1 MNYKVSLIV
10 ILCSAVGFA
19 SSLDECD
26 AAVDRLNQQLNAPAR
41 RSSIPNPAN
50 GPNPGQTS
58 LMIAFDS
65 TASMGD
71 DLAQLRAAALEIVDD
86 FYARADNPIYNY
98 ILTFF
103 NDPCEQL
110 CS

>member
-10 ILCSAVGFA
+10 ILCSAIGFA

-26 AAVDRLNQQLNAPAR
+26 VAVGRLNQQLSTLTTRP
-41 RSSIPNPAN
+41 SIPTNSAN

-65 TASMGD
+65 TASMGP
-71 DLAQLRAAALEIVDD
+71 DLAQLRAAALEIVDEL
-86 FYARADNPIYNY
+86 YARADNPIYNY

-103 NDPCEQL
+103 NDPCE
-110 CS
+110 